1 MIDANPDDFR
11 AGNEQRMDEQLMVKF
26 FLKERE
32 DKAQTL
38 ETGAPKFK
46 EVEYIEIRVPGQRDA
61 QACRPATWRDKQ
73 RFPKHYDMFKKRV
86 EAPEEGTPLGQW
98 PQVSRA
104 QVEELGFLGIKTVES
119 VSHMADVHA
128 HKMHGGLML
137 KRRAAEWLEQ
147 SEATA
152 LIAEKEALQT
162 RIADL
167 EASMKAM
174 MSQKVPAEEEE
185 PEEKKPAR
193 RTRKAS

>member
-11 AGNEQRMDEQLMVKF
+11 AGSEARMDEQLMVKF

-38 ETGAPKFK
+38 ETGSPKFK
-46 EVEYIEIRVPGQRDA
+46 EVEYIEIRVPGQRSA
-61 QACRPATWRDKQ
+61 QVCRPATYRDKQ
-73 RFPKHYDMFKKRV
+73 RFPKHYDMFQKRI

-98 PQVSRA
+98 PQVSRS
-104 QVEELGFLGIKTVES
+104 QVEELAFLGIKSVES
-119 VSHMADVHA
+119 VAAMADVHA

-137 KRRAAEWLEQ
+137 KRRAAEWLEE
-147 SEATA
+147 SNATA

-174 MSQKVPAEEEE
+174 MAEKSDIEEETSA
-185 PEEKKPAR
+185 KPAR
-193 RTRKAS
+193 RSRKQA

>member
-174 MSQKVPAEEEE
+174 MSQTVPAEEEE

>member
-11 AGNEQRMDEQLMVKF
+11 AGSEARMDEQLMVKF

-38 ETGAPKFK
+38 ETGSPKFK
-46 EVEYIEIRVPGQRDA
+46 EVEYIEIRVPGQRSA
-61 QACRPATWRDKQ
+61 QVCRPATYRDKQ
-73 RFPKHYDMFKKRV
+73 RFPKHYDMFQKRI

-98 PQVSRA
+98 PQVSRS
-104 QVEELGFLGIKTVES
+104 QVEELAFLGIKSVES
-119 VSHMADVHA
+119 VAAMADVHA

-137 KRRAAEWLEQ
+137 KRRAAEWLEE
-147 SEATA
+147 SNATA

-174 MSQKVPAEEEE
+174 MAEKSDIEEET
-185 PEEKKPAR
+185 PAKPAR
-193 RTRKAS
+193 RSRKQA